1 MKFIYNILIA
11 FSLFIIS
18 INISY
23 ADTSYEEKQTMVD
36 VRQQA
41 MQAMWSRLDR
51 LSTLIAAPG
60 DTVIS
65 SDGST
70 IVIGTRNKTQP
81 LETYALIHA
90 KEAKQ
95 DAVEISNL
103 LKQVA
108 NFWPFHTS
116 TSHVDSTNAERLVW
130 ILPEAF
136 DRYYTDSV
144 EASNNLNNAFNLND
158 PSKIKRS
165 VCMLALSCGKCH
177 SAFRKVRFENLK
189 KEGRGWTGSYTA
201 CWQYRNEITLNSSA
215 IRE

>member
-11 FSLFIIS
+11 FSLFIITA
-18 INISY
+18 NLSY

-51 LSTLIAAPG
+51 LSTLIAVAG
-60 DTVIS
+60 DTVVS

-70 IVIGTRNKTQP
+70 IVIGSINKTQP

-95 DAVEISNL
+95 DAIEISNL

-108 NFWPFHTS
+108 NFWPYHTS
-116 TSHVDSTNAERLVW
+116 VSHVNSTNAERLVW

-144 EASNNLNNAFNLND
+144 EASNNLNNAFDLND

-201 CWQYRNEITLNSSA
+201 CWKYRNEITLNSSA